1 MGARAAVAR
10 PARGRRPATRPRS
23 GPLGATS
30 EATRE
35 APHLARGGR
44 PLPAAVA
51 AREGASEA
59 VAAPMPNAVGAGK
72 KIAGPPAVPR
82 HHDQRD
88 AVHRTA
94 GRAAKKA
101 LGAALSA
108 VGLSAVRLG
117 AEASVVAL
125 SVGASVVALSMVASA
140 VALSMVASAVALSV
154 VASVVALSAEATAG
168 LRAGPVARRVSG
180 VRPRDPIDRRGVV
193 QSKKVLR
200 RAAETQPRPRQSPDR
215 PSTMTSPARSSQGR
229 LERSFVPPRRR
240 RPRRSLGIW

>member
-44 PLPAAVA
+44 PLPAAEA

-117 AEASVVAL
+117 A
-125 SVGASVVALSMVASA
+125 VASA
-140 VALSMVASAVALSV
+140 
-154 VASVVALSAEATAG
+154 VALSAEATAG

>member
-10 PARGRRPATRPRS
+10 PARGRRRATRPRS

-125 SVGASVVALSMVASA
+125 SVPASVVALSVPASA
-140 VALSMVASAVALSV
+140 
-154 VASVVALSAEATAG
+154 VALSAEATAG

>member
-125 SVGASVVALSMVASA
+125 SVA
-140 VALSMVASAVALSV
+140 
-154 VASVVALSAEATAG
+154 ASVVALSAEATAG

>member
-35 APHLARGGR
+35 APRLARGGR

-125 SVGASVVALSMVASA
+125 SVA
-140 VALSMVASAVALSV
+140 
-154 VASVVALSAEATAG
+154 ASVVALSAEATAG

-200 RAAETQPRPRQSPDR
+200 RAAETQPRLRQSPDR

>member
-35 APHLARGGR
+35 APRLARGGR

-125 SVGASVVALSMVASA
+125 S
-140 VALSMVASAVALSV
+140 
-154 VASVVALSAEATAG
+154 AEATAG

-200 RAAETQPRPRQSPDR
+200 RAAETQPRLRQSPDR

>member
-140 VALSMVASAVALSV
+140 VALSV

>member
-44 PLPAAVA
+44 PLPAAEA
-51 AREGASEA
+51 ARAGASEA
-59 VAAPMPNAVGAGK
+59 VAAPMPNAVRAGK

-101 LGAALSA
+101 LGAAASA
-108 VGLSAVRLG
+108 VGLSVVRLG
-117 AEASVVAL
+117 A
-125 SVGASVVALSMVASA
+125 GASA
-140 VALSMVASAVALSV
+140 VGLSV
-154 VASVVALSAEATAG
+154 AATAG

-193 QSKKVLR
+193 RPKMVLR

-215 PSTMTSPARSSQGR
+215 PSTMT
-229 LERSFVPPRRR
+229 
-240 RPRRSLGIW
+240 

>member
-1 MGARAAVAR
+1 
-10 PARGRRPATRPRS
+10 
-23 GPLGATS
+23 
-30 EATRE
+30 
-35 APHLARGGR
+35 
-44 PLPAAVA
+44 
-51 AREGASEA
+51 
-59 VAAPMPNAVGAGK
+59 MPNAVGAGK

-125 SVGASVVALSMVASA
+125 SVVASVVALSVPAS
-140 VALSMVASAVALSV
+140 VVALSV
-154 VASVVALSAEATAG
+154 PASVVALSAEATAG

-215 PSTMTSPARSSQGR
+215 PSTMT
-229 LERSFVPPRRR
+229 
-240 RPRRSLGIW
+240 